1 MNVDTTYLALVRE
14 ILDHGELREDRT
26 GVGTRSIFGAQMRFD
41 LRAGAHADCIA
52 PGFPL
57 LTTKKVHFP
66 AVVKELLGFVHGKT
80 DAVSLG
86 KIWEPW
92 AVGGELGPI
101 YGAQW
106 VQWPSAEGQPCPECN
121 GGRWLQTGGCMTCE
135 GSGAVPGYFNQL
147 ADAIR
152 LIKDDPTSRR
162 ILVSAWNVAELD
174 KMALMPCH
182 VMFQFYVGFGPSPK
196 VRSYKACTERKAG
209 ELEPG
214 WTIGLLGQ
222 RRVLAIQRL
231 DETLDVKVE
240 ADDGGTNSYL
250 LYPHQT
256 VYAAPPLQVPQRLD
270 CHMYQRSADMAL
282 GVPFN
287 IASYALLLSMVTNE
301 CGLEPGYFIHSIG
314 DAHVYLN
321 HVEGLRRQ
329 LDREPLPAPGLRL
342 PVGKAVD
349 DIVAEDIELVGYDV
363 HPAIKFDVAV

>member
-66 AVVKELLGFVHGKT
+66 AVVKELLGFVAGKRNVR
-80 DAVSLG
+80 DLG
-86 KIWEPW
+86 NIWAPW
-92 AVGGELGPI
+92 ARRDGDLGPV
-101 YGAQW
+101 YG
-106 VQWPSAEGQPCPECN
+106 VQWR
-121 GGRWLQTGGCMTCE
+121 RWLVSEDECPACRGDSGTGSGWCSTCE
-135 GSGAVPGYFNQL
+135 TWGTVERTMDQL
-147 ADAIR
+147 ALAIH
-152 LIKDDPTSRR
+152 LIKLEPTSRR

-182 VMFQFYVGFGPSPK
+182 VMFQFYVGFGPSPD

-222 RRVLAIQRL
+222 RRVLAVRRL

-287 IASYALLLSMVTNE
+287 IASYALLLSMVANE

-349 DIVAEDIELVGYDV
+349 DIVAEDIELVGYDA